1 MVDMAVRC
9 LKFSQT
15 YFLILLHASTFEQY
29 NHIKNPNND
38 VKSYK
43 IRI

>member
-15 YFLILLHASTFEQY
+15 YFLILLHASTFDQCY
-29 NHIKNPNND
+29 HIKNPNND